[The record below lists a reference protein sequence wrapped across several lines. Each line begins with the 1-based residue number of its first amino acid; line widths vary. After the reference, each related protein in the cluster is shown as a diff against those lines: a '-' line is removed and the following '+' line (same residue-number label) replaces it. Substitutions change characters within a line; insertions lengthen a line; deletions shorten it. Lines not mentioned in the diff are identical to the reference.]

1 MVSLFSEGQEYLRGG
16 MSSCWMN
23 IPAESAHLHDHSD
36 FTNGIHASRL
46 NSIVSDICSAGIRD
60 FNALLQRTPF
70 CAFTFA
76 RLWVKFR
83 VAR

>member
-1 MVSLFSEGQEYLRGG
+1 MVSLFSEGREYLRGG

-23 IPAESAHLHDHSD
+23 IPAESAHLHDSD
-36 FTNGIHASRL
+36 FTNDTHTSRI

-60 FNALLQRTPF
+60 FNALPQRNPF

-76 RLWVKFR
+76 RL
-83 VAR
+83 